1 MPDTI
6 NLNLGNFDFVT
17 GSTSIPQQQSG
28 STIDPYLLQAY
39 LEEGLVPTGVTS
51 APLAGNSWDNLAR
64 VAEFTS
70 DARDINDNSLLSDTR
85 DLAVSGLTSAVRGL
99 TDLGSAAFGLGPG
112 NLLEALGVDGAATVV
127 ADTLNTGLDYLS
139 DALHSDEYNRRQ
151 QALGTINQVQD
162 SYNEQQYQEALSSGS
177 LDLAASAQY
186 AVRDAKDWWERSNA
200 LDLADVGAQ
209 ALGDLAGQLGMAGVA
224 RKAVTGVGKAITKAA
239 AKNGDKAAQAAELKR
254 GAVSKFFDKIE
265 AKTKGKINRGSV
277 TAAAV
282 VGATEAASNYTQ
294 AVQEVMQTPIADL
307 YRNSPIY
314 SSLVQERL
322 NNGES
327 LAEAEVNAKYDLAS
341 KVANRTFAITA
352 PFALL
357 GGAVADLPATS
368 LGRAI
373 NNISNMHIRTLAN
386 DGLVGMGREA
396 LEEAIQGATGTIG
409 SNYVTQ
415 QLLDRNQTLRE
426 NVGEAIAQGAFAG
439 GLARGTITSP
449 YMVSSAISAAGDAAK
464 ASAQV
469 AGNIN
474 AAASQK
480 AAEINAQKAEQ
491 KEVEAGNG
499 TLDEALQ
506 KASQQTYTTKPVQ
519 EITPSEPVK
528 EATST
533 QPEEQTTTSEPVKE
547 TSSPEPE
554 VKTLETNIFGLSE
567 KEKEVLKNKGAFNE
581 EGDSPKMTMLFEAK
595 QAFDKAPT
603 QEDKIRA
610 AQKFKTVHDAIED
623 EYQLLSQE
631 EKDTNQTA
639 QVWGT
644 IKSRGDFN
652 SVLEAAN
659 TVIANAYRTNK
670 QLAESE
676 VSREAFVQNAS
687 EVLKGRGTISPER
700 IDRVILN
707 AKKLNFTDEQ
717 LARLQAVKKTLDLAR
732 RTKVFRNTGSDNIGA
747 VNESIISRSNA
758 GPLNLNQQSLRYIL
772 NNFARAVS
780 SGDSSAI
787 HAVMDRINWLNQSRV
802 NRFEAMTKG
811 LVDKNDNDYE
821 YESYSSIDGHPTT
834 FLAHYGDNKLYRDIM
849 PEEQHLIAE
858 VQNQLV
864 DILNESPKL
873 GLVNTFNKILTRISP
888 PENFEEVNK
897 AWYEANKGHR
907 NERTHQGRIESTPDM
922 GYDSSDSNSSTNNV
936 IKFSISN
943 HNSYEFL
950 SNFWGE
956 PVTLNNLK
964 FKNAE
969 AAFWSQKDPS
979 KANKFINLSPSEA
992 RKLGKSIE
1000 GTNNWNQRRIPV
1012 MEEVLRAKFNQN
1024 SNLKQKLLNTGEAYL
1039 VEARAEKPDL
1049 YWGQD
1054 DKGNGA
1060 NHLGQLLMKIRS
1072 EFRQTNKKD
1081 NTIKFYS
1088 KSKNDYQ
1095 FLSNFY
1101 PTPITYNDLTYKNA
1115 EAAFQAQ
1122 KEPARVIEFTN
1133 LSGPEAKKLGRQ
1145 VNLPKDWNNRRLS
1158 VMKAILKAKFDQ
1170 NQELKDRLIS
1180 TGSMQLIETYPSNS
1194 DLFWGQDINGKG
1206 ENNLGKLLMELRN
1219 EYIKEAQEP
1228 GEGVT
1233 DEKKSP
1239 RQRFTSAL
1247 RSTFNI
1253 PMNKKVSF
1261 AGIGSKET
1269 PQDILDDMK
1278 KASGMLDFLTL
1289 RSGGAKGA
1297 DTAFASGR
1305 KENKE
1310 IFTAGDITQDRFGNA
1325 YQANAFVYTYHP
1337 NPDTLSDEAKA
1348 SLARNTYQIL
1358 GSDLNSPSAFVLCYA
1373 PLDENNVPQDGTAQ
1387 AIRIANAYDVP
1398 VINLTVPS
1406 VAARFHKALESEDSL
1421 LTFFDNELNLGLN
1434 LDFTID
1440 TEPMNKEA
1448 AIGLINSNLDK
1459 LRDMIFSFKGEGESL
1474 DHTNGTQ
1481 IVEKAVSHITNEAR
1495 KKNILEG
1502 YKSFA
1507 GFMND
1512 MSDKYDS
1519 YYLDRVMEGKVNFL
1533 KKAARADQKDFAW
1546 KQVTADGKFIYHT
1559 RALGA
1564 MYLSLVQMANELPRR
1579 ISYLNNEDLVEKV
1592 LKPRGITLR
1601 EFYAATSEEQADLRG
1616 FIDFNDLVDL
1626 ITNRF
1631 LDYMGVK
1638 GNDNVPLAL
1647 TPKAVGTGFALEA
1660 LKFAISKGWVSQ
1672 RSVNFYAIR
1681 KKLDIDSY
1689 PVEYDD
1695 SAEGDSQRNTTP
1707 VQSIQ
1712 VITPAKTL
1720 KETANLSE
1728 AMAESSADIPFLLEP
1743 DELNNIDSDY
1753 EIDNPLRTEFFG
1765 DLTPFPD
1772 INKLKKV
1779 KTNTAYTAKE
1789 KKAIEQMRQTKYY
1802 LNKPFMKAI
1811 QELGIKGLLQLNNAD
1826 VEESDRS
1833 LFNVFNWASV
1843 KGKKQTLMNEYG
1855 INMQRAE
1862 TAIKLMP
1869 NEDPYIRT
1877 DFRAVAN
1884 NRFQEYPPAGPQQSK
1899 LARQLFTNVKE
1910 YLSKDDPEHMLGF
1923 KMAVLQGLGFKIKK
1937 VYDHLDDTF
1946 ADVVNIIEESK
1957 YIKEEKNAANLNLL
1971 MHDLAQI
1978 GADANFS
1985 FLALNVILTVDNYAK
2000 EPGEVFLN
2008 TLYLEHDGSTDGYV
2022 NAIYKMTASPT
2033 SAEEIITLFR
2043 GGMFVGVPLNNVDY
2057 LKLDPDDN
2065 YTAVAKRSVLSLR
2078 EQMKEYNTDVRV
2090 LSAKL
2095 YNLLDSMGGGF
2106 QLVNQEK
2113 QKHSSAIA
2121 SSLTGSDIEFT
2132 ISRSVVKT
2140 PVTGIGYG
2148 QGKTS
2153 AARALFR
2160 ELIVV
2165 PFSQKVSDALHYYSL
2180 LSEQEKKLF
2189 NTPAKIFYCMEIK
2202 DKIPNPHGIN
2212 LKNAD
2217 KYFKDN
2223 FVSIIDSLINDRVI
2237 VDEDGDYTLTHDT
2250 GYKNLSYYLKNNEKS
2265 TAEILRDLDLT
2276 TLLAQ
2281 SNLIKNFGTLF
2292 SDAIHSSVTQ
2302 NRGQNFENETKT
2314 LLEGVNLIADIRS
2327 ILQKNFYKEFL
2338 AKNPYG
2344 PSRIDINRFNK
2355 SIEDTNLIY
2364 RGIIN
2369 QDLSET
2375 TKYTLPDNSLMGIR
2389 PRRNK
2394 KAVDLGFSF
2403 DSMYSLELPVSS
2415 SAGVRPKAIM
2425 TQGQGDGEM
2434 QTNFFSWLYDYTNK
2448 NPDKLSSSELD
2459 ALTQVTNRF
2468 DGFEGQVT
2476 LQRDFGIIAN
2486 KSSYVTINENMY
2498 KPLSK
2503 IFDKFTNFMSKQN
2516 LQDPDILDKIKVA
2529 YKRITGFEEID
2540 TNPYPDAMTMLNS
2553 IKQEFNNLSDG
2564 MAKRHAAFKSMPF
2577 YMAHMSVDNSVI
2589 AYNTD
2594 DDFLKKLENL
2604 PPELQHLEYQV
2615 EFVSREINRR
2625 IESAKKD
2632 EKGNWYI
2639 PEEIRNNVPDSIFDT
2654 KGFEKGKVLVKIT
2667 QEKKTPFIDGELLNI
2682 INRVYKNDEVG
2693 KQFYLNLIRKNIPD
2707 NLEIVEA
2714 NSADILKHLD
2724 TTGLDFIKDP
2734 EVMAYYH
2741 NKQNYVAILTDKIKN
2756 NSNVD
2761 NAILHELV
2769 HAVSCAKIY
2778 QLAELNK
2785 DDPRRKPYN
2794 ILVATLNLIRKQ
2806 NQETPDSTLTDL
2818 LQRIDN
2824 EPTEAA
2830 QVAELV
2836 AYGLT
2841 EPIFIEALRNHY
2853 FKKQDLR
2860 KNPTRFFYM
2869 LWKAINRF
2877 LGIPENKEQNF
2888 FSFLEQIRFN
2898 TSRIVLAED
2907 TIAQL
2912 SPKQTVTAN
2921 PYRSSIKD
2929 QRLKD
2934 RLQEFNDMLSKVEL
2948 STDTNDRIS
2957 VIRSKSAISL
2967 NSKLNGII
2975 SDAQK
2980 YGFSIKPQ
2988 EVTALKTIMASF
3000 ITGFANNPELKLE
3013 AENFRQVAIKTLG
3026 IDDFVFS
3033 PNEAI
3038 NFSADR
3044 YYFITANE
3052 RTAYDRNLSL
3062 ALFMGLG
3069 YISPEMRNILA
3080 KKDISAGDRH
3090 LRGISPVSS
3099 GLTKVD
3105 EYISSLAQRTLDA
3118 INDALTGRYS
3128 SSNAK
3133 DTLDMYVELI
3143 NKQRTELEALNIPST
3158 LMSKGDSYTS
3168 DFISNYA
3175 EKAAN
3180 SAFLKRMVESDS
3192 KLKSRFASILRPII
3206 TVFSNTQSEG
3216 LKNSIRRTVNLK
3228 ANQDPSTFNR
3238 LLVDGIREFFSADT
3252 NFSNIQAKEKKI
3264 KATVQAARDNYRKVT
3279 PRLIK
3284 DNFMAEGITLD
3295 KDSSKILTDTILKT
3309 DISCL
3314 RDDLKDIL
3322 NGDGHNLEAKRRSYE
3337 AQLSKLIGNKLRTR
3351 KVIDKAQ
3358 QLAHYMVTG
3367 YTGGAD
3373 LRKNAESIMYS
3384 VLNTTLDSKSYGL
3397 HQTIDKLITVYA
3409 LKELDEKSLKTF
3421 RDIYKKAPKAVDFV
3435 ISQQRYLSNEERKD
3449 IKDGYRLNI
3458 QKGYFPQN
3466 IINGAST
3473 KIVKPHQLQYYKNL
3487 GYEEIGRSSNGR
3499 YIYVSTSTNPLA
3511 GFSQGSLQT
3520 IVHTAGGMDLSTGF
3534 STTPVITRIVN
3545 PDTIKAI
3552 LSKPDKGEYENWIKV
3567 YDENFKIKALEL
3579 SADPK
3584 LTQNHIE
3591 LETDIAQ
3598 NIGNWLGRRFEEVS
3612 AEAMNQEVIR
3622 NVASIYNNASDKS
3635 EYVDLFKEAERDLVI
3650 ANTIDSLSNETI
3662 NTIKEVFPDG
3672 TFMVRRDMINDVIGY
3687 RQASIT
3693 DIYTGITHWSPQTQ
3707 RTIANYAR
3715 LIFGEKA
3722 CKYLLNAERF
3732 TQSASSLARNFIVIR
3747 SGVVP
3752 LANMVANLGQLIY
3765 LGVPITSFRKIPGI
3779 IKQLEYYNVNQ
3790 KKKID
3795 LELKINSLVSQNKQG
3810 EADVLRARIKAIDD
3824 SYKNMSI
3831 YPLLNAGEYST
3842 IADLGDEND
3851 DILMS
3856 MGKYGDMLEK
3866 AVDKLPTAVKEMGR
3880 YALISKGTSLY
3891 RLMEKGTQYGDFIAK
3906 ALLFDYLVSQGTK
3919 REEALNTV
3927 RYMFVNYDML
3937 PGRSRAYLENM
3948 GLLWFYN
3955 YKLRS
3960 VRVAYWMLKNHPLKA
3975 LVSLVSPVNPF
3986 DYVDSPITDNVLMKL
4001 TSGLGPSLLF
4011 GAYEKNL
4018 YLQLFE

>member
-28 STIDPYLLQAY
+28 STIDPYQLQAY
-39 LEEGLVPTGVTS
+39 LEEGLIPTEVAN
-51 APLAGNSWDNLAR
+51 APLAGNTWNNLTRA
-64 VAEFTS
+64 AEFTS
-70 DARDINDNSLLSDTR
+70 DARDINDNSLLSDAR

-112 NLLEALGVDGAATVV
+112 NLLEAAGVDGASTVV
-127 ADTLNTGLDYLS
+127 ADTLNTGIDFLS
-139 DALHSDEYNRRQ
+139 NAFHSDEYNRRQ
-151 QALGTINQVQD
+151 QALAAINQVQD
-162 SYNEQQYQEALSSGS
+162 AYNEQQYQEALSSGS
-177 LDLAASAQY
+177 LGLEAAAQY

-209 ALGDLAGQLGMAGVA
+209 ALGDIAGQLGIAGIA
-224 RKAVTGVGKAITKAA
+224 RKTVTGVGKAVTKAA
-239 AKNGDKAAQAAELKR
+239 AKNGDKAAQATELKR

-265 AKTKGKINRGSV
+265 AKTKGKINRGNV

-282 VGATEAASNYTQ
+282 VGGTEAASNYTQ

-357 GGAVADLPATS
+357 GGTVADLPATS

-373 NNISNMHIRTLAN
+373 SSIPNRNIRTLAN

-449 YMVSSAISAAGDAAK
+449 YMVSSTIGATGDVAK

-506 KASQQTYTTKPVQ
+506 KASQQTYTT
-519 EITPSEPVK
+519 ES
-528 EATST
+528 
-533 QPEEQTTTSEPVKE
+533 VKE
-547 TSSPEPE
+547 TTSPEPE
-554 VKTLETNIFGLSE
+554 IKTPETNIFGLSE
-567 KEKEVLKNKGAFNE
+567 KEKEVLKSKGAFNE
-581 EGDSPKMTMLFEAK
+581 EGDSPKMTILFEAK

-644 IKSRGDFN
+644 IKARGDFN
-652 SVLEAAN
+652 PVLEAAN
-659 TVIANAYRTNK
+659 TIIANAYRTNK

-707 AKKLNFTDEQ
+707 AKKLNFTEEQ

-732 RTKVFRNTGSDNIGA
+732 KIKAFRNTGSDNIGA

-787 HAVMDRINWLNQSRV
+787 YAVMDRINWLNQSRV

-811 LVDKNDNDYE
+811 LVDKTDDDYE

-864 DILNESPKL
+864 DILNESPEL

-888 PENFEEVNK
+888 PENFEEINK
-897 AWYEANKGHR
+897 VWYKANKGHR
-907 NERTHQGRIESTPDM
+907 NERTNQGRTKSTPDM
-922 GYDSSDSNSSTNNV
+922 GDDGSDSNSSTNNV

-956 PVTLNNLK
+956 PVTLNNFK

-979 KANKFINLSPSEA
+979 KANKFIKLSPSEA

-1024 SNLKQKLLNTGEAYL
+1024 SNLKQRLLDTGEAYL

-1060 NHLGQLLMKIRS
+1060 NHLGQLLMKLRS
-1072 EFRQTNKKD
+1072 EFRRASNKNNSISSD
-1081 NTIKFYS
+1081 A
-1088 KSKNDYQ
+1088 YQ
-1095 FLSNFY
+1095 FLSNSY
-1101 PTPITYNDLTYKNA
+1101 DSPVTYNNFTYKNA
-1115 EAAFQAQ
+1115 EAAYQAQ
-1122 KEPARVIEFTN
+1122 KDLTRVMEFTN
-1133 LSGPEAKKLGRQ
+1133 LSGSEAKALGEQ
-1145 VNLPKDWNNRRLS
+1145 ITPTKDWNNRENS
-1158 VMKAILKAKFDQ
+1158 VMKDVLKAKFDQ
-1170 NQELKDRLIS
+1170 NKELQDKLVATGSSELKEND
-1180 TGSMQLIETYPSNS
+1180 SNLS
-1194 DLFWGQDINGKG
+1194 KPLT
-1206 ENNLGKLLMELRN
+1206 ELRD
-1219 EYIKEAQEP
+1219 EYTKQAEEQ
-1228 GEGVT
+1228 GEGST
-1233 DEKKSP
+1233 DEAKP
-1239 RQRFTSAL
+1239 LRQRFTNAL
-1247 RSTFNI
+1247 RSTFGI
-1253 PMNKKVSF
+1253 SANKKISF
-1261 AGIGSKET
+1261 AGMGSRET
-1269 PQDILDDMK
+1269 PQDILDDIK
-1278 KASGMLDFLTL
+1278 KASGMLEFLTL
-1289 RSGGAKGA
+1289 RSGGTKGA

-1310 IFTAGDITQDRFGNA
+1310 IFTANDVSQDTFGNA
-1325 YQANAFVYTYHP
+1325 FQANAFVYTYHP

-1348 SLARNTYQIL
+1348 SLASNTYQIL
-1358 GSDLNSPSAFVLCYA
+1358 GSDLSSPSAFILCYA
-1373 PLDENNVPQDGTAQ
+1373 PLDGNNIPQGDTAQ
-1387 AIRIANAYDVP
+1387 AIRVANAYDVP
-1398 VINLTVPS
+1398 VINLAIPS
-1406 VAARFHKALESEDSL
+1406 VATRFHKALESEDSL

-1434 LDFTID
+1434 LDFTVD

-1459 LRDMIFSFKGEGESL
+1459 LRDMIFLFKNEGESL
-1474 DHTNGTQ
+1474 DHTTGTQ
-1481 IVEKAVSHITNEAR
+1481 IVEKAISHITNEAR

-1502 YKSFA
+1502 YQSFA

-1559 RALGA
+1559 RALGT

-1579 ISYLNNEDLVEKV
+1579 ISYLNNQDLVEKV

-1601 EFYAATSEEQADLRG
+1601 EFYAATPEEQADLRG

-1626 ITNRF
+1626 ISNRF
-1631 LDYMGVK
+1631 LDYMGIE
-1638 GNDNVPLAL
+1638 GNSNVPLAL
-1647 TPKAVGTGFALEA
+1647 TPKAFATGFALEA
-1660 LKFAISKGWVSQ
+1660 LKFAISKDWVSQ

-1681 KKLDIDSY
+1681 KNLDRDGY
-1689 PVEYDD
+1689 PEEFDI
-1695 SAEGDSQRNTTP
+1695 SAEDDYQRQIIP
-1707 VQSIQ
+1707 VQSVQ

-1728 AMAESSADIPFLLEP
+1728 ALAEGLADIPFLLDP
-1743 DELNNIDSDY
+1743 NELNDIDSDY
-1753 EIDNPLRTEFFG
+1753 KVDNPLRTEFFG

-1779 KTNTAYTAKE
+1779 KTNTAYTPKE

-1826 VEESDRS
+1826 VEESDRT

-1899 LARQLFTNVKE
+1899 LARQLFTNVRE

-1946 ADVVNIIEESK
+1946 ADVVNIIEDSK
-1957 YIKEEKNAANLNLL
+1957 YIKEGKNATNLNLL

-2000 EPGEVFLN
+2000 EPENVFLN

-2033 SAEEIITLFR
+2033 SAEEITTLFR

-2078 EQMKEYNTDVRV
+2078 EQMKNYNTDVRV
-2090 LSAKL
+2090 LNAKL

-2113 QKHSSAIA
+2113 QKHSSAITD
-2121 SSLTGSDIEFT
+2121 SLTGSDIEFN
-2132 ISRSVVKT
+2132 ISRNVVKT

-2148 QGKTS
+2148 QGKAS
-2153 AARALFR
+2153 AARALYR
-2160 ELIVV
+2160 ELIVA

-2180 LSEQEKKLF
+2180 LPEQEKKLF
-2189 NTPAKIFYCMEIK
+2189 NTPAKVFYCMEIK
-2202 DKIPNPHGIN
+2202 DKISNPHGIN

-2217 KYFKDN
+2217 KYFRDN

-2237 VDEDGDYTLTHDT
+2237 VDDDGDYTLTHDT
-2250 GYKNLSYYLKNNEKS
+2250 SSKNLSYYLKNNEKS
-2265 TAEILRDLDLT
+2265 AAEILRDLDLT

-2281 SNLIKNFGTLF
+2281 GNLIKNFGILF

-2314 LLEGVNLIADIRS
+2314 LLEGVNLIAEIRS
-2327 ILQKNFYKEFL
+2327 TLQKNFYKEFL

-2375 TKYTLPDNSLMGIR
+2375 TKYTLPDGSLMGIR

-2486 KSSYVTINENMY
+2486 KASYATINENMY

-2529 YKRITGFEEID
+2529 YKRITGFEETD

-2553 IKQEFNNLSDG
+2553 IKQEFNSLADG

-2577 YMAHMSVDNSVI
+2577 YMAHMSVDNSAV

-2594 DDFLKKLENL
+2594 DAFLKKLENL
-2604 PPELQHLEYQV
+2604 PPELQNLEYQV

-2639 PEEIRNNVPDSIFDT
+2639 SEEIRNNVPDSIFDT
-2654 KGFEKGKVLVKIT
+2654 KGLEKGKVLIKIT
-2667 QEKKTPFIDGELLNI
+2667 QEKKTPFIDSELLNI
-2682 INRVYKNDEVG
+2682 IDRVYKNDEAG
-2693 KQFYLNLIRKNIPD
+2693 KQFYLNLIKKNIPD

-2714 NSADILKHLD
+2714 DSADILKHLD

-2741 NKQNYVAILTDKIKN
+2741 NKQNYVAILTDKIRN
-2756 NSNVD
+2756 NPNAD
-2761 NAILHELV
+2761 NAMLHELV

-2806 NQETPDSTLTDL
+2806 NQETSDSTLTDL

-2836 AYGLT
+2836 AYALT
-2841 EPIFIEALRNHY
+2841 EPVFIEALKNHY

-2877 LGIPENKEQNF
+2877 LGIPESQEQNF
-2888 FSFLEQIRFN
+2888 FSLLEQIRFN

-2907 TIAQL
+2907 TIAKL

-2921 PYRSSIKD
+2921 PYRSSVKD

-2934 RLQEFNDMLSKVEL
+2934 RIQEFNDMLSKVEL
-2948 STDTNDRIS
+2948 STDINDRIN

-2967 NSKLNGII
+2967 NSKLNSII

-3013 AENFRQVAIKTLG
+3013 AENFRQVVVKTLG

-3033 PNEAI
+3033 SNEDI

-3175 EKAAN
+3175 DKAAN
-3180 SAFLKRMVESDS
+3180 SAFLKRIVESDS
-3192 KLKSRFASILRPII
+3192 KFKSRFASILRPLI
-3206 TVFSNTQSEG
+3206 TVVSNTQSEG
-3216 LKNSIRRTVNLK
+3216 LRNSIRRTVNLK
-3228 ANQDPSTFNR
+3228 ANQDPSAFNR
-3238 LLVDGIREFFSADT
+3238 LLVDGVREFFSADT
-3252 NFSNIQAKEKKI
+3252 DFSNIQAKEKKI

-3284 DNFMAEGITLD
+3284 DRFMAEGITLD
-3295 KDSSKILTDTILKT
+3295 KNSSKILTNAILKT

-3314 RDDLKDIL
+3314 GSDLEDIL
-3322 NGDGHNLEAKRRSYE
+3322 TGDGHNLEAKRRSYE
-3337 AQLSKLIGNKLRTR
+3337 AQLLKLTDNKLRTR
-3351 KVIDKAQ
+3351 RVIDKAQ
-3358 QLAHYMVTG
+3358 QLAHYMMTG

-3384 VLNTTLDSKSYGL
+3384 VLNTTLDSKSYSL
-3397 HQTIDKLITVYA
+3397 HQTIDKLITIYA
-3409 LKELDEKSLKTF
+3409 LKELDEKSLKTL

-3449 IKDGYRLNI
+3449 IRDGYRLNI

-3487 GYEEIGRSSNGR
+3487 GYEEIGRSTNGR

-3534 STTPVITRIVN
+3534 STTPIITRIVN
-3545 PDTIKAI
+3545 PDTIKTI
-3552 LSKPDKGEYENWIKV
+3552 LSKPDKGEYENWVKV

-3612 AEAMNQEVIR
+3612 AEAMNQEVIK
-3622 NVASIYNNASDKS
+3622 NVASIYSNASDKS

-3650 ANTIDSLSNETI
+3650 ANTINSLSNETI

-3732 TQSASSLARNFIVIR
+3732 TQSASSLARNFIIIR

-3765 LGVPITSFRKIPGI
+3765 LGIPITAFKKIPGI

-3795 LELKINSLVSQNKQG
+3795 LEMKINSLVSQNKQG

-3831 YPLLNAGEYST
+3831 YPLLDAGEYST

-3866 AVDKLPTAVKEMGR
+3866 AVDKLPTVVKEVGR

-3919 REEALNTV
+3919 RKEALNTV

-3937 PGRSRAYLENM
+3937 PGRSRAYLENI